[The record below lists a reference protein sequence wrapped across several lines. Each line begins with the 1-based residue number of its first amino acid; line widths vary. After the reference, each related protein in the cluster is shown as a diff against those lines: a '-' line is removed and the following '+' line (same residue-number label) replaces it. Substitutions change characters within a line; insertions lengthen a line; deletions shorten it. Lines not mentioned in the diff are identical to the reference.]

1 MDRREFIAYGSAA
14 ALAAGVI
21 KSQLEQVAEAQTATV
36 SLELHIEEIYEEM
49 IDGEVLFAL
58 AYRDPVTRLIR
69 PPIFVTE
76 GATIK
81 LKLVNKTRKPRR
93 FALTSRPDDK
103 FPVVEPGA
111 TRNIQFL
118 APNPGSY
125 IYHETTEGAL
135 GRLAGLYGPL
145 VVMPAEGNGR
155 TAAGVRT
162 PYLNP
167 TPAQSALFDALG
179 TSTRFPGEPWR
190 PELPERSKIWM
201 FSETD
206 PELNQRLERNVATG
220 WTTLKSWFKPR
231 YFSLNGLSGYD
242 SSHDESCCPEGY
254 EGEPVLIRCMNAG
267 IATHGPHIHGNHV
280 YCLSEVDPVTLTQ
293 YKCKNILE
301 VDTWMMKPLWRKD
314 MLLPFIKPD
323 EIPAAAW
330 PPKQE
335 PFPLFYPMH
344 CHIEMSQ
351 TAGGG
356 SYPQGMVTHW
366 EMLGP
371 RRGV

>member
-14 ALAAGVI
+14 AIAAGVI
-21 KSQLEQVAEAQTATV
+21 KTQLEEVAEAQTPSV
-36 SLELHIEEIYEEM
+36 NLELHLEEIYEEM

-58 AYRDPVTRLIR
+58 AYRDPVTRLVR
-69 PPIFVTE
+69 PPLFVTE
-76 GATIK
+76 AATIN

-93 FALTSRPDDK
+93 FTISGTIEDR
-103 FPVVEPGA
+103 FPVVAPGA
-111 TRNIQFL
+111 TKTIRFT
-118 APNPGSY
+118 APAPGSY
-125 IYHETTEGAL
+125 IYHENTEGAV

-145 VVMPAEGNGR
+145 VVMPSDGK
-155 TAAGVRT
+155 TAAGVHT
-162 PYLNP
+162 PYKDP
-167 TPAQSALFDALG
+167 TLAQSALFDALG
-179 TSTRFPGEPWR
+179 ASARFPGERWR
-190 PELPERSKIWM
+190 PELAKRTRIWM

-231 YFSLNGLSGYD
+231 YFSLNGLSGFD
-242 SSHDESCCPEGY
+242 SSHDDFTCPEGY

-280 YCLSEVDPVTLTQ
+280 YCLSEVNPATLTL
-293 YKCKNILE
+293 YKCQNILE

-314 MLLPFIKPD
+314 VLLPFIKPD

-356 SYPQGMVTHW
+356 SYPQGLVTHW
-366 EMLGP
+366 ELLGP